1 MKASQPEPER
11 GDVYICE
18 FGPGRGSEQSGVRPA
33 VVVERSTYS
42 RLASKRQV
50 LVAPA
55 STSPHLARLDFCV
68 PVSARGGT
76 GLRRKSYV
84 NVSHVYAVAK
94 ERLQKRIG
102 RISDSKMEEI
112 DAALRLIFDLEDE

>member
-1 MKASQPEPER
+1 VKVTPPEPER

-18 FGPGRGSEQSGVRPA
+18 FGPERGSEQSGVRPA
-33 VVVERSTYS
+33 VVVERSTYA

-68 PVSARGGT
+68 PVTARGGT
-76 GLRRKSYV
+76 GLRKNSYV
-84 NVSHVYAVAK
+84 NVSHVYSVAK

-102 RISDSKMEEI
+102 KIPDTKMKEI
-112 DAALRLIFDLEDE
+112 DSALKLIFDLEGE